1 MAALLESKTISVSI
15 ARSPKDVY
23 EFVSN
28 PSNLSMWAS
37 GLGTSIENVNG
48 EWVASTPQGPVK
60 FRFAERNL
68 FGVLDHYV
76 SPKPEVEVYMPMRVV
91 SNGAGSELIFTMF
104 RQQDMSD
111 AAFQKDAAWVQ
122 RDLNALKKLLEA
134 KASEFNQNA

>member
-15 ARSPKDVY
+15 ERTPKDVY

-28 PSNLSMWAS
+28 PANLPKWAS

-48 EWVASTPQGPVK
+48 EWIARAPRGPVK
-60 FRFAERNL
+60 CRFVERND

-76 SPKPEVEVYMPMRVV
+76 SPTPGVEVYIPMRVI
-91 SNGAGSELIFTMF
+91 SNGAGSELIFTLL
-104 RQQDMSD
+104 RQPDMSD
-111 AAFQKDAAWVQ
+111 AKFQEDAEWVQ

-134 KASEFNQNA
+134 EASESNQNA

>member
-28 PSNLSMWAS
+28 LTNLSKWAS

-48 EWVASTPQGPVK
+48 EWVARTPQGPVK
-60 FRFAERNL
+60 LRFVERNH

-76 SPKPEVEVYMPMRVV
+76 SPKPGVEVYIPMRVV
-91 SNGAGSELIFTMF
+91 SNGVGSELIFTLF
-104 RQQDMSD
+104 RQLD
-111 AAFQKDAAWVQ
+111 APWI
-122 RDLNALKKLLEA
+122 
-134 KASEFNQNA
+134 